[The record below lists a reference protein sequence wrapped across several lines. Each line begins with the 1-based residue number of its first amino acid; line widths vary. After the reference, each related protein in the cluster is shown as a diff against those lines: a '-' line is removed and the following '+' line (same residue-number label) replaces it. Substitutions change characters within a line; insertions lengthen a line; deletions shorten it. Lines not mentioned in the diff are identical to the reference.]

1 MPHEKSQSATWKDF
15 ILISIYGPLI
25 LVQVVLVF
33 KYYNY
38 LNVTSLLYTGWV
50 GLVLFFVIGY
60 LPSRELKKR
69 GSVSEGRSYMHTTV
83 VVDSG
88 IYAVVR
94 HPQFLSWIILSG
106 ALALLSQHWLSVVCI
121 FPVAVLV
128 YMEALRADQSDVEK
142 FGDDYKQ
149 YMQKVPR
156 LNLLVGMYRVLRSR
170 GSA

>member
-1 MPHEKSQSATWKDF
+1 M
-15 ILISIYGPLI
+15 
-25 LVQVVLVF
+25 
-33 KYYNY
+33 
-38 LNVTSLLYTGWV
+38 
-50 GLVLFFVIGY
+50 
-60 LPSRELKKR
+60 R
-69 GSVSEGRSYMHTTV
+69 TTV

-128 YMEALRADQSDVEK
+128 YMEALRADQSDIKK
-142 FGDDYKQ
+142 FGSDYEQ

-156 LNLLVGMYRVLRSR
+156 LNLLVGVYRVLRSR
-170 GSA
+170 SA